1 MNIELINK
9 ECKGLKVC
17 HLQKTDSTN
26 AVAREKARKGAEEGT
41 LIIADRQ
48 TAGRGRFGRE
58 FFSYDGGIY
67 MSLILRPNVSPTE
80 TLFITCAA
88 AVAAAVTI
96 ENNLNKKAL
105 IKWVND
111 IYVDD
116 KKVCGI
122 LTEGAINPETQSL
135 DYAVLGVG
143 INLFEPDNSFPPELT
158 RAAALVS
165 TKTEGLKEKIIGE
178 FAKNFF
184 LYYVNLKER
193 RFMQEYASRSFLDG
207 KEIVF
212 ERDGKTQTAEALK
225 IDQNG
230 ALIVRLD
237 GEEIALSSGD
247 VQIKE
252 FN

>member
-1 MNIELINK
+1 MNIKLINK
-9 ECKGLKVC
+9 ECPQLKVC
-17 HLQKTDSTN
+17 HYKETDSTN
-26 AVAREKARKGAEEGT
+26 AVARAMAREGADEGT
-41 LIIADRQ
+41 IIIADRQ
-48 TAGRGRFGRE
+48 TAGRGRLGRE

-67 MSLILRPNVSPTE
+67 MSLILRPSVSLAD

-88 AVAAAVTI
+88 AVAAAGTI
-96 ENNLNKKAL
+96 EKNLSKKAL

-122 LTEGAINPETQSL
+122 LTEGAVNSKMQSL
-135 DYAVLGVG
+135 DYAIIGVG
-143 INLFEPDNSFPPELT
+143 INLFEPEGDFPPELT
-158 RAAALVS
+158 RAAALTS

-184 LYYVNLKER
+184 AHYVNLNER
-193 RFMQEYASRSFLDG
+193 EFMQEYARRSYLDG

-212 ERDGKTQTAEALK
+212 EHDEKKESATAVK
-225 IDQNG
+225 IDRNG
-230 ALIVRLD
+230 ALIVRVG
-237 GEEIALSSGD
+237 GENITLSSGD

-252 FN
+252 F

>member
-1 MNIELINK
+1 MDIKLINK
-9 ECKGLKVC
+9 ECPRLKVC
-17 HLQKTDSTN
+17 HYKVTDSTN
-26 AVAREKARKGAEEGT
+26 AVARALAREGASEGT
-41 LIIADRQ
+41 IIIADRQ
-48 TAGRGRFGRE
+48 TAGRGRLGRE

-67 MSLILRPNVSPTE
+67 MSLILRPTVSPAD

-88 AVAAAVTI
+88 AVAAAGTI
-96 ENNLNKKAL
+96 ESNLHKKAL

-122 LTEGAINPETQSL
+122 LTEGAVNPKTQSL
-135 DYAVLGVG
+135 DYAILGVG
-143 INLFEPDNSFPPELT
+143 INLFEPLSDFPPELT
-158 RAAALVS
+158 RAAALAS

-178 FAKNFF
+178 FAKNF
-184 LYYVNLKER
+184 LMHYVNLNKRE
-193 RFMQEYASRSFLDG
+193 FMKEYALRSYLDG

-212 ERDGKTQTAEALK
+212 DQGGKTRIAKALRIDTSGALK
-225 IDQNG
+225 
-230 ALIVRLD
+230 ALLD
-237 GEEIALSSGD
+237 GEEITLSSGD